1 MQSLREKHSRLQSEH
16 DETVALS
23 SEQCSQ
29 LEKLRVDNETFR
41 AQYDKLHKQA
51 QEKLSASAHE
61 YRSVLQKA
69 QEKDATV
76 AQLAAELEQ
85 ERSRAVQAEELNAQV
100 QLSAAKTAQRLA
112 QLESS
117 SEAARTESVDLKSQ
131 LRTLTAQLQETRG
144 RMEEAQQVGQ
154 RYKEQ
159 ILEHREVRALAH
171 ARDECAQSG

>member
-1 MQSLREKHSRLQSEH
+1 M
-16 DETVALS
+16 
-23 SEQCSQ
+23 
-29 LEKLRVDNETFR
+29 
-41 AQYDKLHKQA
+41 
-51 QEKLSASAHE
+51 
-61 YRSVLQKA
+61 
-69 QEKDATV
+69 

-85 ERSRAVQAEELNAQV
+85 ERSTSRAVQAEELNEQV

-112 QLESS
+112 QLESASS

-159 ILEHREVRALAH
+159 IFEHREVRTQEH
-171 ARDECAQSG
+171 ARDEFTRNRTGDAVAAMCNYVHAHRYLCIFECSRSPLCLCMLLPFHVFDSENARDG